1 MVVLDACMVISFGNA
16 GRFDLIDT
24 LREDRVCVSARAR
37 SEIMRDPARAA
48 MEASIASG
56 RLCAEQIDVENPA
69 EQEALQR
76 YDARPAFR
84 GRGDAEVMALA
95 DTRAYIVA
103 SDERAIRSAV
113 VAAWGAQ
120 RLAGTADFI
129 VWAVREGR
137 LLVDQ
142 AESVLAELDSGSRI
156 LGQLRREGRNVK
168 DLIAR
173 AEQ

>member
-16 GRFDLIDT
+16 GRLDLIDT
-24 LREDRVCVSARAR
+24 LRLHCVCVSARAR
-37 SEIMRDPARAA
+37 AEVVRDPARAA
-48 MEASIASG
+48 LEASIAAG
-56 RLCAEQIDVENPA
+56 RLCAEQIDLQNPA
-69 EQEALQR
+69 EQEALQK

-84 GRGDAEVMALA
+84 GRGDAEVLALA
-95 DTRAYIVA
+95 ESRGHIVA
-103 SDERAIRSAV
+103 SDERAMRSAV

-137 LLVDQ
+137 LLAEQ
-142 AESVLAELDSGSRI
+142 AESVLGQLDSGARI
-156 LGQLRREGRNVK
+156 LWQLRREGRDVK

-173 AEQ
+173 ADP